1 MDSNQRQSRKHSR
14 LLVTSAAVYVP
25 SLLVARRDADGSDPL
40 STILLAVAFLAGLGM
55 IVFAVQ
61 AVRYG
66 DELQQRIHL
75 EALAVAFVAVVFVTF
90 TALFAPP
97 FFPEDLRWED
107 LWLLLSGFW
116 LAGLARAHWR
126 RR

>member
-1 MDSNQRQSRKHSR
+1 MDSSQRHSRKHSR
-14 LLVTSAAVYVP
+14 LLVLSAVVYVP
-25 SLLVARRDADGSDPL
+25 TLLMARRIGDGSAIL
-40 STILLAVAFLAGLGM
+40 STTLLSVAFLAGLGM

-75 EALAVAFVAVVFVTF
+75 EALAVAFVAVVLVTF

-97 FFPEDLRWED
+97 FLPRDLRWED

-116 LAGLARAHWR
+116 LVGLGRAYWR